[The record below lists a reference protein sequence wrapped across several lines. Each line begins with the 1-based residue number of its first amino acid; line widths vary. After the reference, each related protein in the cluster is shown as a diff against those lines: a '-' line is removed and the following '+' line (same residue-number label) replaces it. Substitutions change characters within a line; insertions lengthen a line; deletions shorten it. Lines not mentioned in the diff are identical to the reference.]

1 MSARRLSNGS
11 FKKNT
16 NDLRGMEGIA
26 LIPWTI
32 FFGPLPA
39 MLAVRGLPLLATG
52 SSVSET
58 LRRLAFP
65 LVAGTEASG
74 TFASRDGGAREDG
87 FAEVARDVDPAAS

>member
-1 MSARRLSNGS
+1 MSARRLSNGD

-39 MLAVRGLPLLATG
+39 MLAVLGLPLLATG
-52 SSVSET
+52 SSLSDI

-65 LVAGTEASG
+65 LAAGTESG
-74 TFASRDGGAREDG
+74 TFASRDEGAREDG

>member
-11 FKKNT
+11 FEKNI

-32 FFGPLPA
+32 FFGPLLA
-39 MLAVRGLPLLATG
+39 MLAVLGLPFLATG
-52 SSVSET
+52 SSASET

-65 LVAGTEASG
+65 LAAGTEASG
-74 TFASRDGGAREDG
+74 TFASRDEGAREEG
-87 FAEVARDVDPAAS
+87 LAEVARDVDPAAS